1 LEDATLYPNKKG
13 GSQKEKHEANKIKE
27 TSFGTLLF
35 NPGLPVLP
43 L

>member
-1 LEDATLYPNKKG
+1 LEDATLYLNKKG
-13 GSQKEKHEANKIKE
+13 GSQKEKHEADKIKE

-35 NPGLPVLP
+35 NAGLPVLP